1 MCEGKL
7 YFEIAMIMETI
18 VLGLCLS
25 ILIITI
31 IYQRKRKKLVI
42 KSNSK
47 EKGLDDYSFRDLFHF
62 FVNEEFHADKFHL
75 GKGSAQKVFDLNKCL
90 YFFRI

>member
-47 EKGLDDYSFRDLFHF
+47 EKGLDDYSLRDLFHF
-62 FVNEEFHADKFHL
+62 FVNEEFHADNSIL
-75 GKGSAQKVFDLNKCL
+75 AKVQLKKYL
-90 YFFRI
+90 I